1 MRVVEPRW
9 VRPAYLHLVCLVGV
23 LAMAIGA
30 VLALLGAVHIVSP
43 DLQRQGD
50 PLFRALS
57 SVLDVAEVVAS
68 EVTAE
73 TDEPLPPGVEEALDE
88 ARKELD
94 NQARDAGSNEL
105 ITGLIVFVVGGVIF
119 RLHWRRAESLGSA
132 VPLPREESPG
142 AAPDP

>member
-1 MRVVEPRW
+1 MEPRW
-9 VRPAYLHLVCLVGV
+9 VRPAYLYLVCLVGV

-30 VLALLGAVHIVSP
+30 VLTLLGAVHIASP

-68 EVTAE
+68 EATAE

-119 RLHWRRAESLGSA
+119 RLHWRRAEGLGSA
-132 VPLPREESPG
+132 AALTGEQPPG
-142 AAPDP
+142 AAPGP

>member
-1 MRVVEPRW
+1 VEPRW

-30 VLALLGAVHIVSP
+30 VLALLGAVHLVSP

-73 TDEPLPPGVEEALDE
+73 TDEPLPPGVEEALNE

-132 VPLPREESPG
+132 APRPREESPG

>member
-1 MRVVEPRW
+1 MEPRW
-9 VRPAYLHLVCLVGV
+9 VRPAYLYLVCLVGV

-30 VLALLGAVHIVSP
+30 VLTLLGAVHIVSP

-68 EVTAE
+68 EATAE
-73 TDEPLPPGVEEALDE
+73 TEEPLPPGVEEALDE

-119 RLHWRRAESLGSA
+119 RLHWRRAENLEVAASLPPTEPPS
-132 VPLPREESPG
+132 
-142 AAPDP
+142 AAPGP

>member
-1 MRVVEPRW
+1 
-9 VRPAYLHLVCLVGV
+9 
-23 LAMAIGA
+23 MAIGA
-30 VLALLGAVHIVSP
+30 VLTLLGAVHIVSP

-57 SVLDVAEVVAS
+57 SVLDVGEVVAR
-68 EVTAE
+68 EATE
-73 TDEPLPPGVEEALDE
+73 EEPLPPGVEEALDE

-119 RLHWRRAESLGSA
+119 RLHWRRAESLDSA
-132 VPLPREESPG
+132 VPLPREEFPG
-142 AAPDP
+142 AAPGP

>member
-9 VRPAYLHLVCLVGV
+9 VRPAYLYVLCLVGV

-30 VLALLGAVHIVSP
+30 VLTLLGAVHIVSP

-57 SVLDVAEVVAS
+57 SVLDVGEVVAR
-68 EVTAE
+68 EATE
-73 TDEPLPPGVEEALDE
+73 EEPLPPGVEDALDE

-94 NQARDAGSNEL
+94 TQARDAGINQL
-105 ITGLIVFVVGGVIF
+105 ITGLIVFAVGGVIY
-119 RLHWRRAESLGSA
+119 RLHWRRAERLGDVLFA
-132 VPLPREESPG
+132 PNEPPG
-142 AAPDP
+142 AAPGP